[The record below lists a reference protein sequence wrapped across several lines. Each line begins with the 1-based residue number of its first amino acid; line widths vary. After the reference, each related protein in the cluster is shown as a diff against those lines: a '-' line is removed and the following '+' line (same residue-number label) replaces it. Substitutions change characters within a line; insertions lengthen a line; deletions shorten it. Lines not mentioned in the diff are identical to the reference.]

1 MSNNNNNITRIKSV
15 GGSLDLDIVVALT
28 DKQIND
34 MRFNFNSISTIKDLQ
49 PYLTPPTTPLS
60 IQQQQSNNNTQLS
73 NNTNNTCS
81 LYPYVSLTSSNF
93 LINSLLYINK
103 VSKTKCFIEYI
114 IPFSC
119 AYNDDVQFLREFM
132 ENITAKNLILIE
144 EHNLLNITPHITF
157 TLKRV
162 NADDDTVIESK
173 HFIICNTNE
182 YDKESNTYVGDL
194 YSGLNYGSECSYL
207 YTSINELYKCKLDT
221 YDEIHSF
228 LTHVTDA
235 FPNTKICINYTN
247 CYGNDNDSEI
257 DIDIINSIND
267 LLGLTDIYVFE
278 HKEINDYFSLIK
290 TVNEHNSNVIR
301 TYMSSNN
308 SNSRKHNNNTNE
320 RVVKINVEDVF
331 IKEIHNTTTTKKV
344 KAIKIG
350 IFINEMKTISII
362 QQDPLSKL
370 IMFHSTYDINY
381 LPLYIND
388 NDKNEYKNI
397 LLTHYDIIKS
407 VFIGGFLSR
416 LFNNKSFQTCYI
428 AANESVKRIID
439 ILRFN
444 LTFSIEPSYYIIT
457 VKKPKQQQQQQRSK
471 QSTANYQK
479 ESHFILDC
487 TNVLSS
493 RKKEYNSLY
502 DHMCSSYFSNINTR
516 KHLHK
521 LGFINKRGVI
531 LHDPDKKYFGRSIRN
546 KLLMS
551 NYEKEKNELEK
562 RKENNEIM
570 KLQLK
575 NIAKNKVDEWYKY
588 KNVNELMEMS
598 AVFNF
603 EKTAYRKLPSI
614 TVKTKGKGKECGN
627 KYNTDLYF
635 KEIKHSRFLPKN
647 NSSHSFCKLANVKAR
662 YLNRNASCDD
672 KRSSSNKYNKE
683 YVYYEKESVE
693 SNSNKGSDI
702 EVVEVEE
709 YVNKDKFLNLLNTYE
724 EKLKRDTFNKGG
736 NNNNNKV

>member
-1 MSNNNNNITRIKSV
+1 MSNNVTRIKSV
-15 GGSLDLDIVVALT
+15 GGTLDLDIVVALT

-34 MRFNFNSISTIKDLQ
+34 MSFNFNSISTVKDLQ
-49 PYLTPPTTPLS
+49 PYLTPPPQQ
-60 IQQQQSNNNTQLS
+60 QQQQSNNNTQLS

-114 IPFSC
+114 IPFTC
-119 AYNDDVQFLREFM
+119 AYNDEAQFLREFV
-132 ENITAKNLILIE
+132 ENITAKNLLLIE

-173 HFIICNTNE
+173 HFVICDTNE
-182 YDKESNTYVGDL
+182 YDKENNTYVGDL

-207 YTSINELYKCKLDT
+207 YTSVNELYKCKLDT

-228 LTHVTDA
+228 LTHVNDA
-235 FPNTKICINYTN
+235 FPHTKICINYTN
-247 CYGNDNDSEI
+247 CYVNDNDSEI
-257 DIDIINSIND
+257 DIDIINSISD
-267 LLGLTDIYVFE
+267 LLALTDIYVFE
-278 HKEINDYFSLIK
+278 HKEVSDYFSLIK
-290 TVNEHNSNVIR
+290 TLNEHESNAVR
-301 TYMSSNN
+301 TYMSSSN
-308 SNSRKHNNNTNE
+308 SNSRGPRGNE
-320 RVVKINVEDVF
+320 RVAKINVEDVF
-331 IKEIHNTTTTKKV
+331 IKEIHNNTTKKAKRV
-344 KAIKIG
+344 KIG

-370 IMFHSTYDINY
+370 IMFHSSYDINY

-388 NDKNEYKNI
+388 NDKTEYNN
-397 LLTHYDIIKS
+397 LLSTHYDIIKS

-416 LFNNKSFQTCYI
+416 LFNNKSFQTCYT

-444 LTFSIEPSYYIIT
+444 LTFPIEPSYYIIT
-457 VKKPKQQQQQQRSK
+457 VKKPKQQQQQQQQQRCSK

-502 DHMCSSYFSNINTR
+502 DRMCSSYFSNVNTR

-546 KLLMS
+546 KLLMG
-551 NYEKEKNELEK
+551 NYEKEKSELEK
-562 RKENNEIM
+562 RKESNEIM

-575 NIAKNKVDEWYKY
+575 NIAKSKQDGVKY

-614 TVKTKGKGKECGN
+614 TGKTKGKGKECGS

-635 KEIKHSRFLPKN
+635 KEIKHSRFLAKN

-672 KRSSSNKYNKE
+672 RRKNSNNKRNHKE
-683 YVYYEKESVE
+683 YVYYEKESVD
-693 SNSNKGSDI
+693 SNNNKGSDI
-702 EVVEVEE
+702 EVEE

-724 EKLKRDTFNKGG
+724 EKLKKATTTNE
-736 NNNNNKV
+736 

>member
-1 MSNNNNNITRIKSV
+1 MSSSNNNNN
-15 GGSLDLDIVVALT
+15 
-28 DKQIND
+28 
-34 MRFNFNSISTIKDLQ
+34 
-49 PYLTPPTTPLS
+49 
-60 IQQQQSNNNTQLS
+60 
-73 NNTNNTCS
+73 
-81 LYPYVSLTSSNF
+81 
-93 LINSLLYINK
+93 
-103 VSKTKCFIEYI
+103 
-114 IPFSC
+114 
-119 AYNDDVQFLREFM
+119 
-132 ENITAKNLILIE
+132 
-144 EHNLLNITPHITF
+144 
-157 TLKRV
+157 
-162 NADDDTVIESK
+162 
-173 HFIICNTNE
+173 
-182 YDKESNTYVGDL
+182 
-194 YSGLNYGSECSYL
+194 
-207 YTSINELYKCKLDT
+207 
-221 YDEIHSF
+221 
-228 LTHVTDA
+228 
-235 FPNTKICINYTN
+235 
-247 CYGNDNDSEI
+247 
-257 DIDIINSIND
+257 
-267 LLGLTDIYVFE
+267 
-278 HKEINDYFSLIK
+278 
-290 TVNEHNSNVIR
+290 
-301 TYMSSNN
+301 
-308 SNSRKHNNNTNE
+308 SRKHNNTNE

-331 IKEIHNTTTTKKV
+331 IKEIHNATTTTKKV
-344 KAIKIG
+344 KTVKIG

-388 NDKNEYKNI
+388 NDKNEYMHI

-444 LTFSIEPSYYIIT
+444 LNFPIESSYYIIT
-457 VKKPKQQQQQQRSK
+457 VKKPKQQQQQRSK

-502 DHMCSSYFSNINTR
+502 DRMCGSYFSNINTR

-531 LHDPDKKYFGRSIRN
+531 LHDPDKKYFGGSIRN
-546 KLLMS
+546 KLLMV
-551 NYEKEKNELEK
+551 NYEKEKSELEK

-575 NIAKNKVDEWYKY
+575 NIAKSKVDEGYKY

-598 AVFNF
+598 AVLNF

-614 TVKTKGKGKECGN
+614 AVKTKGKRKECGN

-635 KEIKHSRFLPKN
+635 KEIKHSRFLAKN
-647 NSSHSFCKLANVKAR
+647 NRSHSFCKLVNVKAR

-672 KRSSSNKYNKE
+672 KRNSSSNNNKA
-683 YVYYEKESVE
+683 S
-693 SNSNKGSDI
+693 
-702 EVVEVEE
+702 VEE

-724 EKLKRDTFNKGG
+724 EKLKRDTFSKGG
-736 NNNNNKV
+736 NNNNKV